1 MAFHFVEGESAAD
14 GIRRIAREQ
23 IDGAIE
29 KVSDSH
35 LAEAEKVHE
44 LRKHCKKLRAV
55 LRLVRPSLD
64 DLYAQQN
71 AYFRDAAQSLAPL
84 RDAQIVV
91 DAYDRTATRYRVRGR
106 FAPVRR
112 RLVERRKRLR
122 EALKDLDH
130 RFHHV
135 AGLMED
141 AREYPARWPIDA
153 DGIAAWQPGFE
164 QTYRKARR
172 SMACAYQDPTPEQ
185 FHEWR
190 KSEKYHWYHTRLLRP
205 LWQAALGPRV
215 DAGDELGEML
225 GAHHDLVVLRAT
237 LVAEVDELGGKRLVG
252 ALAELVD
259 RHRVELEA
267 GAKLL
272 GQRLLAEKAKRIG
285 QRYAAYWSVWLEE
298 QRCRRAADDEPRA
311 ASV

>member
-1 MAFHFVEGESAAD
+1 MAFRIVEGESVAD

-29 KVSDSH
+29 KVSDGH
-35 LAEAEKVHE
+35 LAEAAKVHE
-44 LRKHCKKLRAV
+44 VRKHCKKLRAV
-55 LRLVRPSLD
+55 LRLVRPALG
-64 DLYAQQN
+64 DLYPQQN
-71 AYFRDAAQSLAPL
+71 AYFRDAARSLSPL
-84 RDAQIVV
+84 RDAQTVI
-91 DAYDRTATRYRVRGR
+91 DAYDGLVRHFRVRGR

-122 EALKDLDH
+122 EEVKDLDH
-130 RFHHV
+130 RLHHV

-141 AREYPARWPIDA
+141 AREYPATWPIDA
-153 DGIAAWQPGFE
+153 NGIDGWQPGFE
-164 QTYRKARR
+164 QTYRQARR
-172 SMACAYQDPTPEQ
+172 AMTRAYQDPTPEQ

-190 KSEKYHWYHTRLLRP
+190 KSVKHHWYHTRLLRP
-205 LWQAALGPRV
+205 LWHAGLGPRM

-237 LVAEVDELGGKRLVG
+237 LVAEADELGGKRLVD
-252 ALAELVD
+252 ALVELVD
-259 RHRVELEA
+259 RRRVELEA

-272 GQRLLAEKAKRIG
+272 GQRLFAEKATRIG
-285 QRYAAYWSVWLEE
+285 RRYARYWSVWLEE
-298 QRCRRAADDEPRA
+298 QRCHRVADDERLA